1 MIKTGST
8 YGLLSGKLLRRI
20 RAKGAGWAFT
30 PSDFADLGD
39 PRAIGMALTRLSR
52 KGMIRRSQRG
62 VYEIPHQHPLIGT
75 VGAGA
80 DSVAQAIA
88 RRDALKL
95 LPSGAHA
102 ANMLG
107 LSTQV
112 SAKTAYGIAGHSRV
126 QPVAGK
132 AQIVFRH
139 RSPKAMALAGR
150 ASGWLAEAL
159 RNIGRGHITPDRL
172 RPLRDRLSAKD
183 KKQLLDDL
191 RYVPAWMRP
200 HFNELARDDSAPV
213 S

>member
-1 MIKTGST
+1 MIRSQKAHGAITN
-8 YGLLSGKLLRRI
+8 KLLRRI
-20 RAKGAGWAFT
+20 RSKGAGWVFT
-30 PSDFADLGD
+30 PSDFADVGD
-39 PRAIGMALTRLSR
+39 PRSIGMVLTRLSR
-52 KGMIRRSQRG
+52 KGVIHRVQRG
-62 VYEIPHQHPLIGT
+62 VYETPRKHPLIGT

-80 DSVAQAIA
+80 DGVAQAIA

-102 ANMLG
+102 ANILG

-112 SAKTAYGIAGHSRV
+112 PARTAYGIAGHSRV

-150 ASGWLAEAL
+150 ASGWVAEAL
-159 RNIGRGHITPDRL
+159 RNIGRAHLTPDRL
-172 RPLRDRLSAKD
+172 RPLRDRLGAKD
-183 KKQLLDDL
+183 KRQLLEDL

-200 HFNELARDDSAPV
+200 HFNDLARDDSA
-213 S
+213 SAS